1 MLHFLIARLQ
11 TVQPLHDFQTCHHQ
25 NLKPDCHPHLHN
37 HDRSEHKKRKEKTT
51 PFGANLMRSQ
61 VLERAAQYSENN
73 IAAFSQ
79 QLMKIIC
86 CQP

>member
-11 TVQPLHDFQTCHHQ
+11 TVEPLHDFQTCHHQ

-51 PFGANLMRSQ
+51 PFGVNLMRSQ
-61 VLERAAQYSENN
+61 VLYQAAQIRKQYH
-73 IAAFSQ
+73 
-79 QLMKIIC
+79 LLCMKVVHNADC
-86 CQP
+86 